1 MLSGSGSA
9 GLNNGAAQQE
19 TTMPIGRN
27 LFDLT
32 GRIAIVTGAASGLG
46 EAISYGLAVF
56 GADIVAVDV
65 EAAGLGRVCE
75 KVKGMGRAALPVIC
89 DVRSAEEIQAMVAQC
104 VDRFGRIDVLVNNA
118 GISRRALAEEMTH
131 DQWDD
136 VLAVDLTGPF
146 LCCQEVGRTM
156 IRQGGGRIINI
167 ASVAGLVGLRTGNA
181 NYCAAKGGLI
191 SMTRALALEWAKH
204 NVLVNAVAPT
214 HIRTPLIEAV
224 LEDAEKKAYFLGNI
238 PLGRLGEASE
248 VVGPVIFLASDAAT
262 LITGTVLCVD
272 GGHTA
277 Q

>member
-1 MLSGSGSA
+1 MGEKA
-9 GLNNGAAQQE
+9 IKE
-19 TTMPIGRN
+19 TKEIAMQIRRD

-56 GADIVAVDV
+56 GADVVVADVDR
-65 EAAGLGRVCE
+65 AGLGRVCE
-75 KVKGMGRAALPVIC
+75 NVKGIGRKALPVIC
-89 DVRSAEEIQAMVAQC
+89 DVRSAEEIQSMVAQC
-104 VDRFGRIDVLVNNA
+104 VNAFGKIDILVNNA
-118 GISRRALAEEMTH
+118 GISRRALAEEMTR

-146 LCCQEVGRTM
+146 LCCQKVGQVM

-181 NYCAAKGGLI
+181 NYCAAKAGLI

-214 HIRTPLIEAV
+214 HIRTPLIEA
-224 LEDAEKKAYFLGNI
+224 LLGDAEKKAYFLGNI
-238 PLGRLGEASE
+238 PLGRLGEVNE
-248 VVGPVIFLASDAAT
+248 IVGPVVFLASDAAT

>member
-1 MLSGSGSA
+1 MA
-9 GLNNGAAQQE
+9 MQ
-19 TTMPIGRN
+19 IRRD

-56 GADIVAVDV
+56 GADLVVADV
-65 EAAGLGRVCE
+65 EGTGLRRVCE
-75 KVKGMGRAALPVIC
+75 NVKGIGRKALPVIC
-89 DVRSAEEIQAMVAQC
+89 DVRSAEQVQSMVAQC
-104 VDRFGRIDVLVNNA
+104 VNTFARIDVLVNNA
-118 GISRRALAEEMTH
+118 GISRRAFAEEMTRG
-131 DQWDD
+131 QWDD
-136 VLAVDLTGPF
+136 VLGVDLTGPF
-146 LCCQEVGRTM
+146 LCSQEVGRVM

-167 ASVAGLVGLRTGNA
+167 ASVAGIVGLRTGNA

-214 HIRTPLIEAV
+214 HIRTPLIEAL
-224 LEDAEKKAYFLGNI
+224 LEDAEKRAYFLGNI
-238 PLGRLGEASE
+238 PLGRLGEVNE
-248 VVGPVIFLASDAAT
+248 VVGPVVFLASDAAT

>member
-1 MLSGSGSA
+1 M
-9 GLNNGAAQQE
+9 Q
-19 TTMPIGRN
+19 IRRD

-56 GADIVAVDV
+56 GADLVVADV
-65 EAAGLGRVCE
+65 EGTGLRRVCE
-75 KVKGMGRAALPVIC
+75 NVKGIGRKALPVIC
-89 DVRSAEEIQAMVAQC
+89 DVRSAEQVQSMVAQC
-104 VDRFGRIDVLVNNA
+104 VNTFARIDVLVNNA
-118 GISRRALAEEMTH
+118 GISRRAFAEEMTRG
-131 DQWDD
+131 QWDD
-136 VLAVDLTGPF
+136 VLGVDLTGPF
-146 LCCQEVGRTM
+146 LCSQEVGRVM

-167 ASVAGLVGLRTGNA
+167 ASVAGIVGLRTGNA

-214 HIRTPLIEAV
+214 HIRTPLIEAL
-224 LEDAEKKAYFLGNI
+224 LEDAEKRAYFLGNI
-238 PLGRLGEASE
+238 PLGRLGEVNE
-248 VVGPVIFLASDAAT
+248 VVGPVVFLASDAAT

>member
-1 MLSGSGSA
+1 M
-9 GLNNGAAQQE
+9 Q
-19 TTMPIGRN
+19 IRRD

-56 GADIVAVDV
+56 GADIVVADV
-65 EAAGLGRVCE
+65 ESTGLGRVCE
-75 KVKGMGRAALPVIC
+75 NVKGIGRKALPVIC
-89 DVRSAEEIQAMVAQC
+89 DVRSAEQVQSMVAEC
-104 VDRFGRIDVLVNNA
+104 VNTFARIDVLVNNA
-118 GISRRALAEEMTH
+118 GISRRALAEEMTRG
-131 DQWDD
+131 QWDD

-146 LCCQEVGRTM
+146 LCCQEVARVM

-167 ASVAGLVGLRTGNA
+167 ASVAGIVGLKTGNA

-214 HIRTPLIEAV
+214 HIRTPLIEAL

-238 PLGRLGEASE
+238 PLGRLGEVNE
-248 VVGPVIFLASDAAT
+248 VVGPVVFLASDAAT